1 MILFFFL
8 KLLIIART
16 DLIFI
21 LTTRL
26 EIIISKIILCFRYNI
41 SLAKHVHD
49 DGKCLGVFWYL
60 NHMLECASTYYFA
73 LFNDDYIHFLPFNL
87 IHVGP

>member
-1 MILFFFL
+1 M
-8 KLLIIART
+8 
-16 DLIFI
+16 
-21 LTTRL
+21 
-26 EIIISKIILCFRYNI
+26 YNI

-60 NHMLECASTYYFA
+60 NHMLECASTYYFV